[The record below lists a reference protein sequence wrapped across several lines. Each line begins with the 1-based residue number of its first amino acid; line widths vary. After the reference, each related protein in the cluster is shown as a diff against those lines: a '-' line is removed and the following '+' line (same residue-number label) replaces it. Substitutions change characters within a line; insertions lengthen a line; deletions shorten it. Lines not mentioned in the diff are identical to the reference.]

1 MKKVNTEYGYKLKI
15 D

>member
-1 MKKVNTEYGYKLKI
+1 VSDHIKNSGYKLKI